1 VSTSA
6 LVDGQ
11 LLIDFGPDTPR
22 QAEALGVDL
31 RRVRNVLV
39 THAHPDH
46 LAPAGLLWRRWAAGD
61 TAPVTVYG
69 PAPVMDEVVR
79 WFGEDPRLRARAV
92 APGDELHVGEHV
104 IRVLAATHEVETVLY
119 DVTDDAGARLLYA
132 TDTGPLP
139 AATITAV
146 AGRAFDVAL
155 IEQTFG
161 RVDDHGTGHLD
172 LTTFPRTLADLRAVG
187 ALTAATQTLAVHLSH
202 HNPPEQ
208 ELAAM
213 LARWGA
219 EPGRDGAVV
228 AAPSDASGDLSA
240 PDPARHP
247 QRSLL
252 LGGVRSGKS
261 ALAER
266 LLADTAGVVY
276 VATGGDRADDP
287 DWQRRVQAH
296 QARRPAGW
304 STVSTTDLV
313 PMLRSKGPA
322 LLIDCLTLWLTA
334 VMDELDAWAEQAWAA
349 SGQAALTA
357 RVDELVDA
365 WRGTPRRVVA
375 VSNEVGGGVVP
386 NSWSGRV
393 FRDEMGR
400 LNTRLA
406 AESESVSLV
415 VAGLETRLR

>member
-1 VSTSA
+1 MSTSA

-39 THAHPDH
+39 AHPDH

-208 ELAAM
+208 ELAAVVGRR
-213 LARWGA
+213 ARARRRGRRGA
-219 EPGRDGAVV
+219 LGCIGRSLSARPGTPPTTV
-228 AAPSDASGDLSA
+228 AAS
-240 PDPARHP
+240 R
-247 QRSLL
+247 R
-252 LGGVRSGKS
+252 S
-261 ALAER
+261 ALGQER
-266 LLADTAGVVY
+266 AGR
-276 VATGGDRADDP
+276 ATPG
-287 DWQRRVQAH
+287 
-296 QARRPAGW
+296 
-304 STVSTTDLV
+304 
-313 PMLRSKGPA
+313 
-322 LLIDCLTLWLTA
+322 
-334 VMDELDAWAEQAWAA
+334 
-349 SGQAALTA
+349 
-357 RVDELVDA
+357 
-365 WRGTPRRVVA
+365 
-375 VSNEVGGGVVP
+375 
-386 NSWSGRV
+386 
-393 FRDEMGR
+393 
-400 LNTRLA
+400 
-406 AESESVSLV
+406 
-415 VAGLETRLR
+415 